1 MVLFIQIICSGGNME
16 SRTGFLIS
24 QIKQV
29 QARIFQRLLQDSGV
43 EEFNGPQGHI
53 LYVLWQKD
61 EVPIVELSQKTGLAK
76 NTLTAMLG
84 RMEDAGLIE
93 RRTAESDKRQSL
105 IVLTKKARALQGK
118 YDEVSQKMNEI
129 FYKDFTQ
136 KEVEKIDGF
145 LDRILLNLEQSER
158 SPRIGKEE

>member
-1 MVLFIQIICSGGNME
+1 MNPICSGGNME

-43 EEFNGPQGHI
+43 EEFNGPQGRI

-61 EVPIVELSQKTGLAK
+61 GVPIVELSQKTGLAK
-76 NTLTAMLG
+76 NTLTVMLG

-93 RRTAESDKRQSL
+93 KKAAKSDKRQSL
-105 IVLTKKARALQGK
+105 IVLTKKARNLQDK
-118 YDEVSQKMNEI
+118 YNEVSQKMNSV
-129 FYKDFTQ
+129 FY
-136 KEVEKIDGF
+136 DGF
-145 LDRILLNLEQSER
+145 TVYTLVQPDGTETVYDVE
-158 SPRIGKEE
+158 